1 MPEGADRIRVNDR
14 AVFSVFK
21 ACAAFDWIVG
31 QTVTESKMFAERN
44 RYITV
49 VTLVTF
55 FILLVSLGIAQFYW
69 QRVTAAVGVFQD
81 CVTQIGKGVLSARID
96 VQPPSD
102 ELTSLKN
109 GINTMARNLA
119 ERNSQLHESEQKL
132 RAVFDHSYQFMGIL
146 LPDGTLQ
153 AVNRAALDLVADP
166 EEILIG
172 KPFWETPWWSHS
184 AEIREKLKQAV
195 KRAAGGE
202 FVRFETTNQSYDGSL
217 IDLDFSL
224 KPVADEAGRV
234 VLIIPEGRDITDLKQ
249 AEALALQQTAFSDT
263 LLQASP
269 AFIVAIDADGKVLM
283 MNRSMLSVLGY
294 TPDEVIGRV
303 YLDLFVPPKEHLQV
317 KKVFRD
323 LSQKL
328 LPTVNENRVLTKS
341 GAEVLVEWHGQ
352 VLTRDG
358 DFAFFIGVGIDIT
371 DRKRAE
377 TALRESEAKYRHF
390 YNNAQVGICLSTM
403 VEGRIVD
410 CNKTLAK
417 MLGFD
422 SPAQCASEFVMEKHY
437 VDPDQRLKLT
447 DKLRRHGEAVNFEV
461 QLTRR
466 DGTPIWTIISSYWYP
481 KKGLIESVIID
492 ITARRQSEEYLRRLS
507 AAVEQADEAIVI
519 TDRDG
524 TIEFVNPAFERI
536 TGYAAHEAVGDNPR
550 ILKGGKQDDLFYRKL
565 WETISRGD
573 VWRGHFVNRKK
584 DGGFYDEDAAIT
596 PIKNNDGVIT
606 NYVAVKRDVS
616 RELKTEAQL
625 RQSQKME
632 SIGTLAG
639 GIAHDF
645 NNILGAIMGYTELGL
660 DDLKDRP
667 EQCRWLQQVLE
678 ASHRAKD
685 LVGQILT
692 FSRSTAVARA
702 PMKTIPIIKEACK
715 FLRSSL
721 PATIEIKQDIRTS
734 RDLIM
739 GDPTQFHQVLMNLC
753 TNAGHAMQETGGEL
767 TVVLETVTLDKEDE
781 MTCPDLKPGAY
792 LKLTVRDTGCG
803 IDRENL
809 EHIFD
814 PYFTTKEQGEGTGL
828 GLAVVHGIV
837 KDGGGDIR
845 VYSEPGKGTTFQ
857 VLFPQIEKLEMPVQR
872 NKRDV
877 LPTGTET
884 ILLVDDEE
892 TLVITTAKLLERLG
906 YTVVSEMNPVK
917 ALEKFE
923 QSGKAYDLVM
933 TDKTMPG
940 MTGYELAGK
949 IRQIR
954 PDIPILL
961 CTGFEEKDIMEKMQ
975 KTGIKGYIMKPVNRR
990 DLAVAVRRLLNSGD
1004 A

>member
-1 MPEGADRIRVNDR
+1 MRSIAFRLIIAFCCIVTLLVCQGIFAYYSARDLAEAQRNVLKKELELRNIHKGLSEARLTVYKLLGTMNPYQMDALRDEFDRKISQLKAQFNKYGISTDLLIRNKRTYDEIIRYHYDFSVKLARSLIDNKSETQHDGLNDFLKNEIAKIENKSR
-14 AVFSVFK
+14 AHVRTAHRKAVFFT
-21 ACAAFDWIVG
+21 VG
-31 QTVTESKMFAERN
+31 ICFLA
-44 RYITV
+44 
-49 VTLVTF
+49 
-55 FILLVSLGIAQFYW
+55 LLVSFVWAFLLAN
-69 QRVTAAVGVFQD
+69 
-81 CVTQIGKGVLSARID
+81 S
-96 VQPPSD
+96 
-102 ELTSLKN
+102 LTD
-109 GINTMARNLA
+109 R
-119 ERNSQLHESEQKL
+119 R
-132 RAVFDHSYQFMGIL
+132 R
-146 LPDGTLQ
+146 
-153 AVNRAALDLVADP
+153 
-166 EEILIG
+166 
-172 KPFWETPWWSHS
+172 
-184 AEIREKLKQAV
+184 
-195 KRAAGGE
+195 
-202 FVRFETTNQSYDGSL
+202 
-217 IDLDFSL
+217 
-224 KPVADEAGRV
+224 
-234 VLIIPEGRDITDLKQ
+234 
-249 AEALALQQTAFSDT
+249 AEA
-263 LLQASP
+263 
-269 AFIVAIDADGKVLM
+269 VL
-283 MNRSMLSVLGY
+283 R
-294 TPDEVIGRV
+294 
-303 YLDLFVPPKEHLQV
+303 
-317 KKVFRD
+317 
-323 LSQKL
+323 
-328 LPTVNENRVLTKS
+328 KS
-341 GAEVLVEWHGQ
+341 EE
-352 VLTRDG
+352 
-358 DFAFFIGVGIDIT
+358 
-371 DRKRAE
+371 
-377 TALRESEAKYRHF
+377 KYRHF
-390 YNNAQVGICLSTM
+390 YNNAQVGICRSVM
-403 VEGRIVD
+403 AGGRIVD
-410 CNKTLAK
+410 CNSTLAK
-417 MLGFD
+417 MFGYG
-422 SPAQCASEFVMEKHY
+422 SPEQCASEFITEEHY
-437 VDPDQRLKLT
+437 VDPKQRQRLT
-447 DKLRRHGEAVNFEV
+447 DMLQKNGEINNFEV

-466 DGTPIWTIISSYWYP
+466 DGTPLWTIISAHLYP
-481 KKGLIESVIID
+481 KENLIESVVVD
-492 ITARRQSEEYLRRLS
+492 ITARKQSEEDLRRLS
-507 AAVEQADEAIVI
+507 AAVAQADEVIVI

-550 ILKGGKQDDLFYRKL
+550 MLKSGKQDDLFYRKL

-857 VLFPQIEKLEMPVQR
+857 LLFPQIEKLEMPVQR

-892 TLVITTAKLLERLG
+892 TLVITMTKLLERLG